1 MLGWYLEHEVTEPKD
16 VKRNKIVGVWILD
29 SYTKNPVE
37 MERLKKAHIQD
48 GAAVV
53 QYLVW
58 LDKQMQEIYGASGYF
73 IEAETTFQKKQPTA
87 VLYLKHLW
95 FVKHYGCLCINIIPE
110 DSSEEEMPPSP
121 HHHVKWVM
129 LIL

>member
-1 MLGWYLEHEVTEPKD
+1 
-16 VKRNKIVGVWILD
+16 
-29 SYTKNPVE
+29 

-73 IEAETTFQKKQPTA
+73 IEAETTFQKKQPWQSWI
-87 VLYLKHLW
+87 LLCGQ
-95 FVKHYGCLCINIIPE
+95 HYGCLCINIIPE

-121 HHHVKWVM
+121 HHHVKWVCYCTS
-129 LIL
+129 LFLL